1 MRNEMGKEAL
11 YFSNFNPNG
20 KYKLDLENPVQRD
33 ILKSMILINRKVN
46 AKIVAKECADRS

>member
-1 MRNEMGKEAL
+1 MGKEAL